1 MFYKRISAS
10 GDASF
15 GEGTILRGLRL
26 ESAAADSSAIIY
38 DAATQALGS
47 TNSKQICKLVVTAV
61 STYDAHPKKDQTMFS
76 GEGIKVEKGISV
88 TLAGSGAILYV
99 YYN

>member
-47 TNSKQICKLVVTAV
+47 TNSRQVCKLVVTV
-61 STYDAHPKKDQTMFS
+61 GTGEAHPQKDQIMFS

>member
-1 MFYKRISAS
+1 MFYRRISAS

-26 ESAAADSSAIIY
+26 ESAAANSSAIVY
-38 DAATQALGS
+38 DAATQALGN

-61 STYDAHPKKDQTMFS
+61 ATYDEHPQKDQIMFS
-76 GEGIKVEKGISV
+76 GEGLRVEKGISV
-88 TLAGSGAILYV
+88 TLAGTGAILYV